1 MTTTVRAWL
10 SVALLLVGAYGSY
23 SFWRA
28 YQAHAADSRESDSG
42 EAAATAIAR
51 PAKPTSLPPVP
62 LEEFTFTDENDE
74 PFEMKRLKGKV
85 WAASYFFATCPGFC
99 LQMNYGIAELADKLK
114 KEDIT
119 FISFTVDPETDKPED
134 LKAYAGKIG
143 ADPTRWKF
151 LTGPAERIQK
161 LGQGSLKMPA
171 TKEHNDKLV
180 LVGADGRVV
189 GWYSA
194 RDVNKAKQFERKV
207 RELLGSEE
215 TTDAE
220 SGGNETD
227 AAERKEEAEA
237 ESAHP
242 STPGEGS

>member
-23 SFWRA
+23 TFWRV
-28 YQAHAADSRESDSG
+28 YQAHAADRRESAPQD
-42 EAAATAIAR
+42 ETAAAA
-51 PAKPTSLPPVP
+51 AKSAKSNTLSPVP
-62 LEEFTFTDENDE
+62 LADFAFTDENGE
-74 PFEMKRLKGKV
+74 PFEMNSLKGKV

-99 LQMNYGIAELADKLK
+99 LQMNYGIAAIADDLK
-114 KEDIT
+114 GEDIT
-119 FISFTVDPETDKPED
+119 FVSFTVDPETDKPED
-134 LKAYAGKIG
+134 LKAYAQKIG
-143 ADPTRWKF
+143 ADPKRWKF

-194 RDVNKAKQFERKV
+194 RDPNKVKQFERKV
-207 RELLGSEE
+207 RELLHGK
-215 TTDAE
+215 E
-220 SGGNETD
+220 SGDAKDKPAKKSDAGD
-227 AAERKEEAEA
+227 AA
-237 ESAHP
+237 
-242 STPGEGS
+242 